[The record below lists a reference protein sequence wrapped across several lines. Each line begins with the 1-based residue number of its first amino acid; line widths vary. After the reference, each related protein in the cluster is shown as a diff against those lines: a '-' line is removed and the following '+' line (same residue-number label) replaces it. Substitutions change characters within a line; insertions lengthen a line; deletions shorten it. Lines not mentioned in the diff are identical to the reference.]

1 MTIDRAISGT
11 EIIVVGSGLSGL
23 TVANDLVASGVRDVV
38 VVESGPP
45 EGVRRSSPMNVGTA
59 CPAWSASTP
68 PHYQWV
74 RAEIQQ
80 GAARSPTGRGVG
92 GRSLHWH
99 GVLLRIE
106 DYAIDDPCWPERT
119 RARLQ
124 GHEQRAGLYEQVE
137 DELAHWRAATPESRA
152 AAVKQEVA
160 DAAFVDLLAAATGS
174 SARPV
179 PQAVR
184 YSASGGP
191 RRVYTPLDRFREQGG
206 EVAGASRHVGA
217 SGLMPV
223 IVSDLTAVDVLATA
237 GAASGVL
244 VHDTMLNRYRE
255 LRASTVILAAG
266 TIENTRLVAQLR
278 ETGGAVRYD
287 GLNDHLTQ
295 GFVARVPGA
304 ALPPEV
310 RSGAFALLSRDRR
323 HRCNVFARLHA
334 GDFPDDAMLLDVW
347 ALGEQMRSSANHV
360 EIEPADGGRGR
371 PWSTVVTAG
380 LSADDRRVLEGER
393 ELLSGVWGRLA
404 AALGI
409 HGEPLRFGDFFDGAQ
424 PFQAARHRAVSAPV
438 GRALTYAW
446 PLGAGDHEGG
456 TLPLG
461 SLLDDAGAV
470 REIDRIFVTGP
481 STFPR
486 SGAANP
492 SLTTLA
498 LARLTA
504 QAVRDDG
511 A

>member
-11 EIIVVGSGLSGL
+11 EIIIVGSGLSGL
-23 TVANDLVASGVRDVV
+23 TVANELMAFGVRDIM

-45 EGVRRSSPMNVGTA
+45 EGVRQSSPRNVGTA
-59 CPAWSASTP
+59 CPAWSARTP
-68 PHYQWV
+68 PHYEWC

-80 GAARSPTGRGVG
+80 GAAQSPTGRGVG

-106 DYAIDDPCWPERT
+106 DYAIDDPCWPART

-124 GHEQRAGLYEQVE
+124 GMGEGSGLYDQIE
-137 DELAHWRAATPESRA
+137 DEIAQWRAATPQSRA
-152 AAVKQEVA
+152 AAVKQDAA
-160 DAAFVDLLAAATGS
+160 DAAFGELLTAATGS

-206 EVAGASRHVGA
+206 EVGGASRLVEL
-217 SGLMPV
+217 SGHMPA
-223 IVSDLTAVDVLATA
+223 IMSDMTAVAVLATA

-244 VHDTMLNRYRE
+244 IHDTRLNRYRE
-255 LRASTVILAAG
+255 LHAPTVILAAG

-278 ETGGAVRYD
+278 ETGGPVRFD

-295 GFVARVPGA
+295 GFVARVPGSA
-304 ALPPEV
+304 CHPAV
-310 RSGAFALLSRDRR
+310 RSGAFALVSRNRR
-323 HRCNVFARLHA
+323 HRCNIFARLHA
-334 GDFPDDAMLLDVW
+334 GDFPGETMLLDVW
-347 ALGEQMRSSANHV
+347 ALGEQTRSSANHV
-360 EIEPADGGRGR
+360 EIGPMDGGSGR

-380 LSADDRRVLEGER
+380 LSADDVRVLEGER
-393 ELLSGVWGRLA
+393 ELLAGVWEGLA

-409 HGEPLRFGDFFDGAQ
+409 HGETLRFGDFFAGAQ
-424 PFQAARHRAVSAPV
+424 PFQAARHQAVSAPV
-438 GRALTYAW
+438 GRPLTYAW

-470 REIDRIFVTGP
+470 REVDGIFVTGP

-486 SGAANP
+486 AGAANP

-504 QAVRDDG
+504 QAVRGDS